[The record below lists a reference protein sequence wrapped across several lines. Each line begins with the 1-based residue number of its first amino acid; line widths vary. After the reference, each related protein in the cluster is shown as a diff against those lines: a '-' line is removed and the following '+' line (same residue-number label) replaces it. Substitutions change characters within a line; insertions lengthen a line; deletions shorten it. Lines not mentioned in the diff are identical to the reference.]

1 MILPIVAYGDPV
13 LHSEGATIEPN
24 HPQLKALIDN
34 MYETMYD
41 AHGVGL
47 AAPQV
52 GESIK
57 LFIIDASPFEEDEPE
72 LKNFKKVFINPVIEE
87 ESGEEWSF
95 NEGCLS
101 FPDLRLDI
109 NRKEHITI
117 KYQDENFNW
126 RSEKYSGLAARI
138 IQHEYDHVMGV
149 VFIDHITPMRKRM
162 ISGRLT
168 NIAKGRVKAEYK
180 MKFFKK

>member
-1 MILPIVAYGDPV
+1 MF
-13 LHSEGATIEPN
+13 
-24 HPQLKALIDN
+24 
-34 MYETMYD
+34 ETMYD

-57 LFIIDASPFEEDEPE
+57 LFIVDASPFEEDEPQ
-72 LKNFKKVFINPVIEE
+72 LKDFKRVFINPVIEE

-109 NRKEHITI
+109 SRKEDITI

-126 RSEKYSGLAARI
+126 HSEEYSGLAARI

-168 NIAKGRVKAEYK
+168 NIAKGRVKAEYN